1 MVTSSKGGDN
11 VRLDEVN
18 GFRILHPDYGYWL
31 KNKITGDIHTGRIYL
46 GNNARIEDYEEV
58 KDETVDGNLFS
69 TLNNI
74 KDKEASLNKIGKI
87 VANNVT
93 DDAVALT
100 IQEFYDIWEV
110 GVTYEVGRYL
120 QYKGV
125 LYKVL
130 QPHTSQETWTPDVAP
145 SVYAKV
151 LIDPSGETIPDWE
164 QPDSTNAYMTG
175 DKVRFEG
182 VVYESTI
189 DNNIWSPTAYP
200 AAWKVIEE

>member
-1 MVTSSKGGDN
+1 MDDRGGEIMRVEEKD
-11 VRLDEVN
+11 
-18 GFRILHPDYGYWL
+18 GMRILYPNYGYWL
-31 KNKITGDIHTGRIYL
+31 KNIETGDIHTGKIYL
-46 GNNARIEDYEEV
+46 GINASPDDYEEV
-58 KDETVDGNLFS
+58 RDETVNDSLFDAIIDVQ
-69 TLNNI
+69 N
-74 KDKEASLNKIGKI
+74 KEVSLNKIGKI

-110 GVTYEVGRYL
+110 GVAYEVGRYL
-120 QYKGV
+120 QYKSV

-130 QPHTSQETWTPDVAP
+130 QPHTSQETWTPDVAS

-151 LIDPSGETIPDWE
+151 LIDPTGETIPEWE

-182 VVYESTI
+182 VVYESTM

-200 AAWKVIEE
+200 AAWKVVEE

>member
-1 MVTSSKGGDN
+1 MKI
-11 VRLDEVN
+11 EEKN
-18 GFRILHPDYGYWL
+18 GLRILYPNYGYLL
-31 KNKITGDIHTGRIYL
+31 KNKETGSIYTGKIYL
-46 GNNARIEDYEEV
+46 GINASPDNYEEV
-58 KDETVDGNLFS
+58 RDETVNDSLFD
-69 TLNNI
+69 TIVDVQN
-74 KDKEASLNKIGKI
+74 KERSLNKIGKI
-87 VANNVT
+87 VANQVT

-130 QPHTSQETWTPDVAP
+130 QPHTSRETWTADVA
-145 SVYAKV
+145 SSLYAKV
-151 LIDPSGETIPDWE
+151 LIDPTGETIPEWE

-182 VVYESTI
+182 VVYESTV

-200 AAWKVIEE
+200 AGWKVVL

>member
-1 MVTSSKGGDN
+1 MK
-11 VRLDEVN
+11 LEEKN
-18 GFRILHPDYGYWL
+18 GLRILYPEYGYWL
-31 KNKITGDIHTGRIYL
+31 KNKETGDVYTGRIYL
-46 GNNARIEDYEEV
+46 SKYATIDNYEEV
-58 KDETVDGNLFS
+58 KNELIDDALFIQ
-69 TLNNI
+69 LNII
-74 KDKEASLNKIGKI
+74 KEKEASLNKIGKI
-87 VANNVT
+87 VANNIT

-120 QYKGV
+120 QYKSI

-130 QPHTSQETWTPDVAP
+130 QPHTSQETWTPDVAS

-151 LIDPSGETIPDWE
+151 LIDPTGETIPEWE

-182 VVYESTI
+182 VVYESVI

-200 AAWKVIEE
+200 AGWKIVL

>member
-1 MVTSSKGGDN
+1 MKI
-11 VRLDEVN
+11 EEKN
-18 GFRILHPDYGYWL
+18 GLRILHPNYGYLL
-31 KNKITGDIHTGRIYL
+31 KNKETGSIYTGKIYL
-46 GNNARIEDYEEV
+46 GINASPDIYEEV
-58 KDETVDGNLFS
+58 RDENLSDSLFCSLVD
-69 TLNNI
+69 I
-74 KDKEASLNKIGKI
+74 KAKEDSLNKIGKI

-100 IQEFYDIWEV
+100 IQEFYDIWNV

-120 QYKGV
+120 QYKNI

-130 QPHTSQETWTPDVAP
+130 QPHTSQETWTPDVAS

-151 LIDPSGETIPDWE
+151 LIDPTGETIPEWE

-182 VVYESTI
+182 VVYESTV

-200 AAWKVIEE
+200 AGWKVVL

>member
-1 MVTSSKGGDN
+1 MDNRGGEIM
-11 VRLDEVN
+11 RIEEKN
-18 GFRILHPDYGYWL
+18 GMRILYPNYGYWL
-31 KNKITGDIHTGRIYL
+31 KNIETGDIHTGKIYL
-46 GNNARIEDYEEV
+46 GINASPDNYEEV
-58 KDETVDGNLFS
+58 RDETVNDSLFD
-69 TLNNI
+69 TIVDVQN
-74 KDKEASLNKIGKI
+74 KEKSLNKIGKI

-120 QYKGV
+120 QYKSV

-130 QPHTSQETWTPDVAP
+130 QPHTSQETWTPDVAS

-151 LIDPSGETIPDWE
+151 LIDPTGETIPEWE

-182 VVYESTI
+182 VVYESTM

-200 AAWKVIEE
+200 QAWRVVEEG

>member
-1 MVTSSKGGDN
+1 MMRVEEK
-11 VRLDEVN
+11 N
-18 GFRILHPDYGYWL
+18 GLRILYPNYGYFL
-31 KNKITGDIHTGRIYL
+31 KNIKTGDIHTGKIYL
-46 GNNARIEDYEEV
+46 GINASPDNYEEV
-58 KDETVDGNLFS
+58 RDETVNDSLFD
-69 TLNNI
+69 TLVDVQN
-74 KDKEASLNKIGKI
+74 KEASLNKIGKI

-110 GVTYEVGRYL
+110 GVAYEVGRYL
-120 QYKGV
+120 QYKSV

-130 QPHTSQETWTPDVAP
+130 QPHTSQETWTPDVTA
-145 SVYAKV
+145 SLYAKV
-151 LIDPSGETIPDWE
+151 LIDPTGETIPEWE

-200 AAWKVIEE
+200 AGWKVVL

>member
-1 MVTSSKGGDN
+1 MMRVEEK
-11 VRLDEVN
+11 N
-18 GFRILHPDYGYWL
+18 GLRILHPNYGYWL
-31 KNKITGDIHTGRIYL
+31 KNTETGDIHTGKIYL
-46 GNNARIEDYEEV
+46 GINASPDNYEEV
-58 KDETVDGNLFS
+58 RDETVNDSLFD
-69 TLNNI
+69 TIVDVQN
-74 KDKEASLNKIGKI
+74 KEASLNKIGKI

-100 IQEFYDIWEV
+100 IQEFYDIWNV

-130 QPHTSQETWTPDVAP
+130 QPHTSQETWTPDVTA
-145 SVYAKV
+145 SLYAKV
-151 LIDPSGETIPDWE
+151 LIDPTGETIPDWE

-200 AAWKVIEE
+200 AGWKIVL

>member
-1 MVTSSKGGDN
+1 MK
-11 VRLDEVN
+11 LEEKN
-18 GFRILHPDYGYWL
+18 GLRILYPEYGYWL
-31 KNKITGDIHTGRIYL
+31 KNKETGDVYTGRIYL
-46 GNNARIEDYEEV
+46 SKYATIDNYEEV
-58 KDETVDGNLFS
+58 KNELIDDALFIQ
-69 TLNNI
+69 LNII
-74 KDKEASLNKIGKI
+74 KEKEASLNKIGKI

-120 QYKGV
+120 QYKSI

-130 QPHTSQETWTPDVAP
+130 QPHTSQETWTPDVAS

-151 LIDPSGETIPDWE
+151 LIDPTGETIPEWE

-175 DKVRFEG
+175 DKVKFEG
-182 VVYESTI
+182 VVYESII

-200 AAWKVIEE
+200 AGWKIVL

>member
-1 MVTSSKGGDN
+1 M
-11 VRLDEVN
+11 RLEERN
-18 GFRILHPDYGYWL
+18 GLRILYPDYGYWI
-31 KNKITGDIHTGRIYL
+31 KNKETGDIYTGKIYL
-46 GNNARIEDYEEV
+46 SKFASIDIYEEIRN
-58 KDETVDGNLFS
+58 ETIDDALF
-69 TLNNI
+69 TYLNTI
-74 KDKEASLNKIGKI
+74 KTKEESLNKIGKLF
-87 VANNVT
+87 ANQVV

-110 GVTYEVGRYL
+110 GATYEVGRYL

-130 QPHTSQETWTPDVAP
+130 QPHTSQETWTPDVTA
-145 SVYAKV
+145 SLYAKV
-151 LIDPSGETIPDWE
+151 LIDPTGETIPEWE

-182 VVYESTI
+182 VVYESTV

-200 AAWKVIEE
+200 AGWKIVEE

>member
-1 MVTSSKGGDN
+1 MRVEEK
-11 VRLDEVN
+11 N
-18 GFRILHPDYGYWL
+18 GMRILYPNYGYWL
-31 KNKITGDIHTGRIYL
+31 KNIETGDIHTGKIYL
-46 GNNARIEDYEEV
+46 GINASPDNYEEV
-58 KDETVDGNLFS
+58 RDETVNDSLFDAIVDVQ
-69 TLNNI
+69 N
-74 KDKEASLNKIGKI
+74 KEASLNKIGKI

-93 DDAVALT
+93 DDAIALT

-120 QYKGV
+120 QYKGI

-130 QPHTSQETWTPDVAP
+130 QPHTSQETWTPDVAS

-151 LIDPSGETIPDWE
+151 LIDPTGEAIPEWE

-182 VVYESTI
+182 VVYESTM

-200 AAWKVIEE
+200 QAWRVVEEG

>member
-1 MVTSSKGGDN
+1 MK
-11 VRLDEVN
+11 LEEKN
-18 GFRILHPDYGYWL
+18 GLRILYPDYGYWI
-31 KNKITGDIHTGRIYL
+31 KNKETGDIYTGKIYL
-46 GNNARIEDYEEV
+46 SKFASIDIYEEV
-58 KDETVDGNLFS
+58 RNETIDDALFAY
-69 TLNNI
+69 LNTI
-74 KDKEASLNKIGKI
+74 KSKEESLNKIGKI
-87 VANNVT
+87 VANQVT

-130 QPHTSQETWTPDVAP
+130 QPHTSQETCTPDVAS

-151 LIDPSGETIPDWE
+151 LIDPTGETIPEWE

-175 DKVRFEG
+175 DKLRFEG
-182 VVYESTI
+182 VVYESTV

-200 AAWKVIEE
+200 AGWKIVL

>member
-1 MVTSSKGGDN
+1 MRVEEKDGM
-11 VRLDEVN
+11 
-18 GFRILHPDYGYWL
+18 RILYPNYGYWL
-31 KNKITGDIHTGRIYL
+31 KNIKTGDIHTGKIYL
-46 GNNARIEDYEEV
+46 GINAFPDNYEEV
-58 KDETVDGNLFS
+58 RDETVNDSLFDAIIDVQ
-69 TLNNI
+69 N
-74 KDKEASLNKIGKI
+74 KEASLNKIGKI

-100 IQEFYDIWEV
+100 IQEFYDIWEI

-120 QYKGV
+120 QYKSV

-130 QPHTSQETWTPDVAP
+130 QPHTSQETWTPDVAS

-151 LIDPSGETIPDWE
+151 LIDPSGETIPEWE

-200 AAWKVIEE
+200 QAWRVVEEG

>member
-1 MVTSSKGGDN
+1 MK
-11 VRLDEVN
+11 LEEKN
-18 GFRILHPDYGYWL
+18 GLRILYPDYGYRI
-31 KNKITGDIHTGRIYL
+31 KNKETGDIYTGKIYL
-46 GNNARIEDYEEV
+46 SKFATIDIYEEV
-58 KDETVDGNLFS
+58 RNETIDDALF
-69 TLNNI
+69 TYLNTI
-74 KDKEASLNKIGKI
+74 KAKENSLNKIGKI

-110 GVTYEVGRYL
+110 GATYEVGRYL
-120 QYKGV
+120 QYKSV

-130 QPHTSQETWTPDVAP
+130 QPHTSQETWTPDVAS

-151 LIDPSGETIPDWE
+151 LIDPTGETIPEWE

-200 AAWKVIEE
+200 AGWKIVL

>member
-1 MVTSSKGGDN
+1 MK
-11 VRLDEVN
+11 LEEKN
-18 GFRILHPDYGYWL
+18 GLRILHPDYGYLL
-31 KNKITGDIHTGRIYL
+31 KNKETGSIYTGKIYL
-46 GNNARIEDYEEV
+46 GINASPDIYEEV
-58 KDETVDGNLFS
+58 RDENLSDSLFCY
-69 TLNNI
+69 LANI
-74 KDKEASLNKIGKI
+74 KLKEDSLNKIGKLF
-87 VANNVT
+87 ANQVV
-93 DDAVALT
+93 DDAVALS

-151 LIDPSGETIPDWE
+151 LIDPTGETIPDWE

-182 VVYESTI
+182 VVYESVI

-200 AAWKVIEE
+200 AAWKIVEE

>member
-1 MVTSSKGGDN
+1 MKI
-11 VRLDEVN
+11 EEKN
-18 GFRILHPDYGYWL
+18 GLRILYPNYGYLL
-31 KNKITGDIHTGRIYL
+31 KNKETGSIYTGKIYL
-46 GNNARIEDYEEV
+46 GINASPDIYEEV
-58 KDETVDGNLFS
+58 RDETISDSLFCSLVD
-69 TLNNI
+69 I
-74 KDKEASLNKIGKI
+74 KAKEDSLNKIGKI

-100 IQEFYDIWEV
+100 IQEFYDIWNV
-110 GVTYEVGRYL
+110 GVSYEVGRYL
-120 QYKGV
+120 QYKNI

-130 QPHTSQETWTPDVAP
+130 QPHTSQETWTPDVAS

-151 LIDPSGETIPDWE
+151 LIDPTGETIPEWE

-182 VVYESTI
+182 VVYESTV

-200 AAWKVIEE
+200 AGWKVVL

>member
-1 MVTSSKGGDN
+1 MK
-11 VRLDEVN
+11 LEEKN
-18 GFRILHPDYGYWL
+18 GLRILYPNYGYLL
-31 KNKITGDIHTGRIYL
+31 KNKENGSIYTGKIYL
-46 GNNARIEDYEEV
+46 GINASPDNYEEV
-58 KDETVDGNLFS
+58 RDETVNDSLFD
-69 TLNNI
+69 TLVDVQN
-74 KDKEASLNKIGKI
+74 KEASLNKIGKI

-100 IQEFYDIWEV
+100 IQEFYDIWNV

-130 QPHTSQETWTPDVAP
+130 QPHTSQETWTPDVTA
-145 SVYAKV
+145 SLYAKV
-151 LIDPSGETIPDWE
+151 LIDPTGETIPDWE

-200 AAWKVIEE
+200 AGWKIVS

>member
-1 MVTSSKGGDN
+1 MDVGG
-11 VRLDEVN
+11 VRMKLEEKN
-18 GFRILHPDYGYWL
+18 GLRILYPEYGYWL
-31 KNKITGDIHTGRIYL
+31 KNKETGDVYTGRIYL
-46 GNNARIEDYEEV
+46 SKYATIDNYEEV
-58 KDETVDGNLFS
+58 KNELIDDALFIQ
-69 TLNNI
+69 LNII
-74 KDKEASLNKIGKI
+74 KEKEASLNKIGKI

-130 QPHTSQETWTPDVAP
+130 QPHTSQDSWTPDVTA
-145 SVYAKV
+145 SLYAKV
-151 LIDPSGETIPDWE
+151 LIDPTGETIPEWE

-182 VVYESTI
+182 VVYESTV

-200 AAWKVIEE
+200 AGWKIVL

>member
-1 MVTSSKGGDN
+1 MRIEEK
-11 VRLDEVN
+11 N
-18 GFRILHPDYGYWL
+18 GMRILYPNYGYWL
-31 KNKITGDIHTGRIYL
+31 KNIETGDIHTGKIYL
-46 GNNARIEDYEEV
+46 GINASPDNYEEV
-58 KDETVDGNLFS
+58 RDETVNDSLFD
-69 TLNNI
+69 TIVDVQN
-74 KDKEASLNKIGKI
+74 KEVSLNKIGKI

-110 GVTYEVGRYL
+110 GVKYEVGRYL
-120 QYKGV
+120 QYKSV

-151 LIDPSGETIPDWE
+151 LIDPSGETIPEWE

-182 VVYESTI
+182 VVYESTM

-200 AAWKVIEE
+200 QAWRVVEEG

>member
-1 MVTSSKGGDN
+1 M
-11 VRLDEVN
+11 RLEEKD
-18 GFRILHPDYGYWL
+18 GLRILHPAYGYWL
-31 KNKITGDIHTGRIYL
+31 KNTETGDIHTGKIYL
-46 GNNARIEDYEEV
+46 GINASPDNYEEV
-58 KDETVDGNLFS
+58 RDETVNDSLFD
-69 TLNNI
+69 TLVDVQN
-74 KDKEASLNKIGKI
+74 KEASLNKIGKI

-120 QYKGV
+120 QCKSI

-130 QPHTSQETWTPDVAP
+130 QPHTSQETWTPDVTA
-145 SVYAKV
+145 SLYAKV
-151 LIDPSGETIPDWE
+151 LIDPTEETIPDWE

-200 AAWKVIEE
+200 AGWKIVEE

>member
-1 MVTSSKGGDN
+1 M
-11 VRLDEVN
+11 RLEERD
-18 GFRILHPDYGYWL
+18 GLRILHPTYGYWL
-31 KNKITGDIHTGRIYL
+31 KNKETGDIHTGKIYL
-46 GNNARIEDYEEV
+46 GVNASIDIYEEIV
-58 KDETVDGNLFS
+58 DETLDYGLFTALVDIDS
-69 TLNNI
+69 
-74 KDKEASLNKIGKI
+74 KEKSLNKIGKI

-100 IQEFYDIWEV
+100 IQEFYDIWNV
-110 GVTYEVGRYL
+110 GVAYEVGRYL

-130 QPHTSQETWTPDVAP
+130 QPHTSQETWTPDVTA
-145 SVYAKV
+145 SLYTKV
-151 LIDPSGETIPDWE
+151 LIDPTGETIPDWE

-182 VVYESTI
+182 SVYESVI

-200 AAWKVIEE
+200 AGWKIVL

>member
-1 MVTSSKGGDN
+1 MKI
-11 VRLDEVN
+11 EEKN
-18 GFRILHPDYGYWL
+18 GLRILYPNYGYLL
-31 KNKITGDIHTGRIYL
+31 KNKETGSIYTGKIYL
-46 GNNARIEDYEEV
+46 GINTSPDIYEEV
-58 KDETVDGNLFS
+58 RDETISDSLFCY
-69 TLNNI
+69 LANI
-74 KDKEASLNKIGKI
+74 KSKEDSLNKIGKLF
-87 VANNVT
+87 ANQVV

-100 IQEFYDIWEV
+100 IQEFYDIWDV
-110 GVTYEVGRYL
+110 GVSYEVGRYL

-130 QPHTSQETWTPDVAP
+130 QPHTSQDSWTPDVTA
-145 SVYAKV
+145 SLYAKV
-151 LIDPSGETIPDWE
+151 LIDPTGETIPDWE

-200 AAWKVIEE
+200 AGWKIVS

>member
-1 MVTSSKGGDN
+1 MKI
-11 VRLDEVN
+11 EEKN
-18 GFRILHPDYGYWL
+18 GLRILYPNYGYLL
-31 KNKITGDIHTGRIYL
+31 KNKETGSIYTGKIYL
-46 GNNARIEDYEEV
+46 GINASPDIYEEV
-58 KDETVDGNLFS
+58 RDENLSDSLFCY
-69 TLNNI
+69 LANI
-74 KDKEASLNKIGKI
+74 KLKEESLNKIGKI

-100 IQEFYDIWEV
+100 IQEFYDVWNV

-130 QPHTSQETWTPDVAP
+130 QPHTSQETWTPDVTA
-145 SVYAKV
+145 SLYAKV
-151 LIDPSGETIPDWE
+151 LIDPTGETIPDWE

-182 VVYESTI
+182 VVYESTV

-200 AAWKVIEE
+200 AGWKVV